1 MKTPFKLIVSALLL
15 SLTVSVSSP
24 ALAVDDHTTKKAFA
38 VAMFPS
44 VDASKIWL
52 CLEKHKPEEK
62 VTLELVNDQGQILFQ
77 EVVMGRGNKKKNA
90 CRQQFDMSQLS
101 DGKYLFRISADSQKE
116 EIAFKLATP
125 TVVPTIATRLIT
137 MN

>member
-1 MKTPFKLIVSALLL
+1 MKTSFKLIASALLL
-15 SLTVSVSSP
+15 SLTVSALSP
-24 ALAVDDHTTKKAFA
+24 VLAVDDHTTKKAFA
-38 VAMFPS
+38 VAMFPA

-52 CLEKHKPEEK
+52 CLEKYKPDEK
-62 VTLELVNDQGQILFQ
+62 VTLELVNEQGQVLFQ

-101 DGKYLFRISADSQKE
+101 DGKYLFRIVAGSQKE

-125 TVVPTIATRLIT
+125 TVAPALPTRLIT